1 MQALAQ
7 IKPKKRGVN
16 MKKKAFLIIVFLLL
30 NISFAN
36 AYELATEI
44 SNNNEKVILS
54 SLGYAKLGLIK
65 VNTSSKGMIS
75 LNGTVSVYGKANIVM
90 WAKVDRN
97 YYFSKIPT
105 LQNIYNQEN
114 VNFKIPFNA
123 AEKTITEVILEVE
136 LVGGGK
142 VEVENIKLIDR

>member
-1 MQALAQ
+1 
-7 IKPKKRGVN
+7 
-16 MKKKAFLIIVFLLL
+16 MKKKAFLIIVFLFL